1 MHRIFVYGTLKRGGV
16 NHAYLGGQRW
26 VGVAHTEPR
35 YRMFD
40 LGGYPGMVAVA
51 ADGLSI
57 QGEVWDVDDAC
68 FAQLDLLEDIEG
80 GEYRRTRIHLMSP
93 YEEARIQGYLYL
105 RPTDGAPDVGECW
118 R

>member
-1 MHRIFVYGTLKRGGV
+1 MHRIFVYGTLKRGCV

-26 VGVAHTEPR
+26 VGVARTEPR

-40 LGGYPGMVAVA
+40 LGGYPGMVEV

-57 QGEVWDVDDAC
+57 QGEVWDVDDDC

-80 GEYRRTRIHLMSP
+80 GEYLRKQIHLKP
-93 YEEARIQGYLYL
+93 PFEESRIQGYIYL
-105 RPTDGAPDVGECW
+105 RPTERAPEVGECW